1 MTKFTGSMAVYIAV
15 AFGAALLFLQLLEQ
29 LTKGRKQVQIGTVE
43 KNRRLQYNERQ

>member
-1 MTKFTGSMAVYIAV
+1 MAVYIAV

-43 KNRRLQYNERQ
+43 KNRRLQYNLVFDS